1 MFKPAIFFTI
11 SLFVTIIAC
20 EPSSKK
26 QKAKNIVIVD
36 TENFYPIDNF
46 IAEQMKYVDLRN
58 FKIQKTIDSGLL
70 KNSNPIDKETFLVA
84 ASKILSLSKE
94 FINNKQLY
102 KEVVFQDLSTDS
114 YTINYTTINASIPLQ
129 RIDILLSEQTKM
141 VKRVLMRKVSE
152 ANGIITTQQINWETD
167 HQFQVI
173 ISKEIANKIST
184 VSTSISW
191 NKPIN

>member
-1 MFKPAIFFTI
+1 MFKPAIFFTV

-26 QKAKNIVIVD
+26 QKAKNIVIAD
-36 TENFYPIDNF
+36 TAKFYTIDNF

-58 FKIQKTIDSGLL
+58 FNIQKTIDSGLR
-70 KNSNPIDKETFLVA
+70 KNSTPIDKETFLIA
-84 ASKILSLSKE
+84 ASKILSLSKK
-94 FINNKQLY
+94 FIHNKQLY
-102 KEVVFQDLSTDS
+102 QEVIFQDLSTDS
-114 YTINYTTINASIPLQ
+114 YTINYTAINASIPLQ

-141 VKRVLMRKVSE
+141 VKRVLMREVSE

-173 ISKEIANKIST
+173 ISKEITDKIST
-184 VSTSISW
+184 VSTLISW
-191 NKPIN
+191 NKAIN

>member
-141 VKRVLMRKVSE
+141 VKRVLIRKVSE